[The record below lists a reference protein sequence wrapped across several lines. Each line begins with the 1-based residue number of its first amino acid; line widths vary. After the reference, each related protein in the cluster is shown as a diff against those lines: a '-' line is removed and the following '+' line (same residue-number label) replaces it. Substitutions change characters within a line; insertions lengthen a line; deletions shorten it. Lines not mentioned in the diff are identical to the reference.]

1 MATVTRF
8 YQVYEGYLDDEN
20 QQRESYNSTWLVM
33 DNAIE
38 RADEIATENAYPDGT
53 VEVETDADGSMT
65 YFTEAIEAVPK
76 AVAIIYVRE
85 FSDEADA

>member
-1 MATVTRF
+1 
-8 YQVYEGYLDDEN
+8 
-20 QQRESYNSTWLVM
+20 
-33 DNAIE
+33 
-38 RADEIATENAYPDGT
+38 
-53 VEVETDADGSMT
+53 MT